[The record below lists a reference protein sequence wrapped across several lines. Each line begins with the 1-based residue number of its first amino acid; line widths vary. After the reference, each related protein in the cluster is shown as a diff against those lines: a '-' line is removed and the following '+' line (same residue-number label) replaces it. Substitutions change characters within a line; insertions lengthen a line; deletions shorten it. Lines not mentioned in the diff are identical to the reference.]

1 MNLDYYLS
9 QPLPFE
15 RELRTYYRD
24 SDPLVI
30 FDIGSCEAEDSI
42 RLKRRFPNA
51 YVYAFEPLP
60 RNVEIARRNLA
71 RHGVSDVLVVPVAL
85 SDVDASAAFHVS
97 SGRPSHVS
105 ADEDWDYGNKSSSL
119 LEPARTKEELPW
131 LKFEESIQVETIRL
145 DTFCKAHSI
154 ATVDLA
160 YIDVQ
165 GAELLVLTG
174 AGDRLDRIGMI
185 WMEVEA
191 IELYEGQPLRDEVEH
206 FMREH
211 GFRRLK
217 DTVGSIAGDQLYVN
231 GSLSKLPFATRIA
244 SSLRGL

>member
-1 MNLDYYLS
+1 MNLDYYVS

-15 RELRTYYRD
+15 RELRTHYRD

-51 YVYAFEPLP
+51 RVYAFEPLP
-60 RNVEIARRNLA
+60 RNVEVARRNLA
-71 RHGVSDVLVVPVAL
+71 RHGMSEIVVVPVAL
-85 SDVDASAAFHVS
+85 SDADASATFHVS
-97 SGRPSHVS
+97 SGSPDHVS

-119 LEPARTKEELPW
+119 LAPARTKEELPW
-131 LKFEESIQVETIRL
+131 LKFEESILVETVRL
-145 DTFCKAHSI
+145 DTFCDTHSI
-154 ATVDLA
+154 AAIDLA

-165 GAELLVLTG
+165 GAELLVLAG
-174 AGDRLDRIGMI
+174 AGEYLDRIGMI

-191 IELYEGQPLRDEVEH
+191 IELYEGQPLQDDVEH
-206 FMREH
+206 FMQEH

-217 DTVGSIAGDQLYVN
+217 DTVEGIAGDQLYVN
-231 GSLSKLPFATRIA
+231 SSLSKRPLGTRIA
-244 SSLRGL
+244 SRLRGR